1 VRGPSAG
8 SSRARN
14 ISVSAGSQVDSGSL
28 EDESPLDL
36 DERSARAN
44 TDNDSEDTHGSKHK
58 TPCRLEPFC
67 AFSSSLSGRSDPLR
81 TTPDIKPRLNQ
92 TEGPR
97 PANRHWDPPTMRRSE
112 RVIDGSRL
120 DRAFDPV

>member
-1 VRGPSAG
+1 MRGPSAG

-67 AFSSSLSGRSDPLR
+67 AFSSSLSGRSAPLR
-81 TTPDIKPRLNQ
+81 TTPDINPASIVRLRARGRR
-92 TEGPR
+92 TG
-97 PANRHWDPPTMRRSE
+97 HWDPPTMRRTARE
-112 RVIDGSRL
+112 GF
-120 DRAFDPV
+120 AAP